1 MQEYWNF
8 STAFYAKKL
17 NSNLFILLLGRKV
30 EEEKDTKIYNVHF
43 NTSGLVSEYMH
54 YFNDFPNKKSIFE
67 CKNLACHINTVRI

>member
-17 NSNLFILLLGRKV
+17 NSNLLIFLLGRKLK
-30 EEEKDTKIYNVHF
+30 EEKDTKNLLCAF

-54 YFNDFPNKKSIFE
+54 YFNDFPNKKSLSK
-67 CKNLACHINTVRI
+67 CKYFGVLYKSV